1 MPTTVAAVES
11 AEVTSGLTQEVINS
25 VVTGCKGVVTGASSG
40 ITAIVPIG
48 MEFLALTLGIRIMIR
63 FFTSLV
69 H

>member
-1 MPTTVAAVES
+1 MSGIVAAEGS
-11 AEVTSGLTQEVINS
+11 AEVASGLTQEVITS

-40 ITAIVPIG
+40 ITAMVPIC

-63 FFTSLV
+63 FFLSLF

>member
-1 MPTTVAAVES
+1 MSGLVAADGS
-11 AEVTSGLTQEVINS
+11 ADVASGLTQEVITS

-63 FFTSLV
+63 FFLSLV